1 MATDPVKEDNLFN
14 YHRTKLVF
22 GLTLFEF
29 DDAIREGDG
38 QRLHEIYG
46 FALLIFKANHKTKYA
61 YVILLHLVKL
71 AGMLSERDAHDLKW
85 NRFFNKHG
93 LKGGNIPLDLRME
106 HINKI
111 VKQMWKGV
119 GANLNETTA
128 KRVAE
133 TIGPVELILDS
144 ADADCGIIAS
154 AGFRSSGSPEV
165 AVEQA
170 TKDLVQIGAFKWLP
184 GRMGHPTF
192 VNFSSNLIQKLDY
205 RDLHAWIKDHIKLW
219 GSVYGL
225 RA

>member
-133 TIGPVELILDS
+133 TIEPVELILDS

-154 AGFRSSGSPEV
+154 AVGFRSSGSPEGGK
-165 AVEQA
+165 VEQA
-170 TKDLVQIGAFKWLP
+170 TK
-184 GRMGHPTF
+184 
-192 VNFSSNLIQKLDY
+192 
-205 RDLHAWIKDHIKLW
+205 
-219 GSVYGL
+219 GSL
-225 RA
+225 S